1 MAVLLYKIFL
11 FFYAKGIGVYALF
24 NRKARM
30 WRNGRKQLLILI
42 TTTLQDLES
51 PLIWFH
57 CSSLGEFEQGR
68 PIIELLR
75 SQYKDHKILLTF
87 FSPSGYE
94 VQKNY
99 KEADY
104 VFYLPIDSAGNAEK
118 FLSITKPVLVIF
130 VKYEYWYYYLK
141 AVYEKG
147 IPLIL
152 VSAVFNRSQPFFKWY
167 GSLHRKMLGYFTKI
181 FVQDSLSAELVNKI
195 GNLPISIAGDTR
207 FDRVSE
213 ISLHKSSIP
222 FINAFK
228 QDKQILIAGSTWPK
242 DEEILYTVFQQKG
255 FENIKLVIAPHEINK
270 VNLASIRSL
279 FKGAVFYSELNDEEL
294 VSQARYLVIDNVG
307 MLSRLYQ
314 YGDVTYVGGGFSID
328 GIHNILEAA
337 TWGKP
342 VLFGPNHSK
351 FKEAEN
357 LIKAGGG
364 KSFCNKDQLKAFL
377 QEYFSD
383 EISYKKASEAAQSF
397 IKENK
402 GATEK
407 IIGYIQE
414 NRLLTNL

>member
-152 VSAVFNRSQPFFKWY
+152 VSSVFNRSQPFFKWY

-242 DEEILYTVFQQKG
+242 DEEILYTVFQ
-255 FENIKLVIAPHEINK
+255 
-270 VNLASIRSL
+270 
-279 FKGAVFYSELNDEEL
+279 
-294 VSQARYLVIDNVG
+294 
-307 MLSRLYQ
+307 
-314 YGDVTYVGGGFSID
+314 
-328 GIHNILEAA
+328 
-337 TWGKP
+337 
-342 VLFGPNHSK
+342 
-351 FKEAEN
+351 
-357 LIKAGGG
+357 
-364 KSFCNKDQLKAFL
+364 
-377 QEYFSD
+377 
-383 EISYKKASEAAQSF
+383 
-397 IKENK
+397 
-402 GATEK
+402 
-407 IIGYIQE
+407 
-414 NRLLTNL
+414 

>member
-1 MAVLLYKIFL
+1 
-11 FFYAKGIGVYALF
+11 
-24 NRKARM
+24 
-30 WRNGRKQLLILI
+30 
-42 TTTLQDLES
+42 
-51 PLIWFH
+51 
-57 CSSLGEFEQGR
+57 
-68 PIIELLR
+68 
-75 SQYKDHKILLTF
+75 
-87 FSPSGYE
+87 
-94 VQKNY
+94 
-99 KEADY
+99 
-104 VFYLPIDSAGNAEK
+104 
-118 FLSITKPVLVIF
+118 
-130 VKYEYWYYYLK
+130 
-141 AVYEKG
+141 
-147 IPLIL
+147 
-152 VSAVFNRSQPFFKWY
+152 
-167 GSLHRKMLGYFTKI
+167 
-181 FVQDSLSAELVNKI
+181 
-195 GNLPISIAGDTR
+195 
-207 FDRVSE
+207 SE